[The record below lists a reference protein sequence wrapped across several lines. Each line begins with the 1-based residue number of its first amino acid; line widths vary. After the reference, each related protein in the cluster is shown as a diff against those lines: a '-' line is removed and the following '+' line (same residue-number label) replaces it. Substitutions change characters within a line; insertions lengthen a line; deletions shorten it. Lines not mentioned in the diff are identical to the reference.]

1 MWIVVPLGGV
11 ALILGACAG
20 ESVPATPTPRA
31 SAATAQLTTTVPPSA
46 ATTATKSA
54 ATAAASA
61 TVSTATTATTGS
73 TPAATATTTAP
84 AVRKVNA
91 NTATRAEI
99 QAALEAAGVPNA
111 SNWSREVVEYRPY
124 AATDTNWSKLRGE
137 LAKYNPGPG
146 VVDLIIS
153 ALER

>member
-1 MWIVVPLGGV
+1 MPLAGA
-11 ALILGACAG
+11 ALVLGACAG
-20 ESVPATPTPRA
+20 ESVPPTPTPRA

-46 ATTATKSA
+46 ATTAPKSA
-54 ATAAASA
+54 ATASAPAS
-61 TVSTATTATTGS
+61 TGPAGS
-73 TPAATATTTAP
+73 AGSAGATPAATAP
-84 AVRKVNA
+84 VVRKVNA

-124 AATDTNWSKLRGE
+124 AATDTDWSKLRGE